1 MNPKRVDTN
10 AMILLLCSEPLIR
23 SVTKEILQRA
33 GYVVQATGDLGT
45 AVDILADS
53 KIDILITDPYVESIP
68 GHDAAKYLRGKNPQ
82 MGVLVVAGLLEDV
95 RLQNRTVLEGFEE
108 FPQPFTADQL
118 IDKVEQVLKRAQ
130 KRAAGR

>member
-1 MNPKRVDTN
+1 MNLRRADTN
-10 AMILLLCSEPLIR
+10 AMILLLCSEPLVR

-68 GHDAAKYLRGKNPQ
+68 GHEAAKYLRGKNPQ
-82 MGVLVVAGLLEDV
+82 MGILVVAGVLEDF
-95 RLQNRTVLEGFEE
+95 RIQNRAVLEGFDE
-108 FPQPFTADQL
+108 FPLPFTADQL
-118 IDKVEQVLKRAQ
+118 VEKVEQVLKKAH
-130 KRAAGR
+130 KRAVGR